1 MFVIQVCARESDSW
15 FKVLVLVI
23 GYWVLGTGYWVLG
36 TPWLTEEISNNQYP
50 ITNTRSQKAA
60 ME

>member
-23 GYWVLGTGYWVLG
+23 GYWVLGIGYSL
-36 TPWLTEEISNNQYP
+36 
-50 ITNTRSQKAA
+50 AD
-60 ME
+60 